1 MEHLERISNLKIG
14 KELRVSKIPK
24 KSKALIY
31 VLDIPII

>member
-14 KELRVSKIPK
+14 KELRVSKIAK
-24 KSKALIY
+24 KSKTLIY